1 MLCVNIYWHSKKK
14 TKFFLKLELTLSII
28 HSVEDKEVDD
38 RSPEKDPSSSITQAS
53 RTMPSQSQGGQK

>member
-1 MLCVNIYWHSKKK
+1 MLNVICGGFLQKKIK
-14 TKFFLKLELTLSII
+14 IPLKLIPFSPII